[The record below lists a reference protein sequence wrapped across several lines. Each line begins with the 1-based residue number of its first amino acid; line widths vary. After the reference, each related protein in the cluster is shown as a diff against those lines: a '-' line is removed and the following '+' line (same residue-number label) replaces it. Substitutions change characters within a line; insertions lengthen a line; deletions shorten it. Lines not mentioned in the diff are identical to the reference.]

1 MSSTCCSS
9 GKARVYFNIPTQGGL
24 KYKINGKWKTIPVD
38 EPLTSTCNFISK
50 TGGQTGIPYKVYFHV
65 DSINGGSYDY
75 YQIYE
80 GEIGGIDAYDPNNW
94 VKIQTGKGSEL
105 VYAPSSDPTFWYDGF
120 IGNSSIRYVANGGI
134 KITNI
139 VRVDGQQDESIKQKY
154 KFTVTG
160 TETETKYLEIEV
172 DECPDVQTIP
182 CKFDPAKEQF
192 IDVEMIPYTELP
204 IPLPNYPIFQDCIEI
219 TRVGNFTVVEK
230 VTKRNYGPK
239 GDSDPTVRETKTI
252 LLVLDSAENCPPPQV
267 RVECCPKGICGEDKK
282 CPKGT
287 TCELICNGFKCCYSK
302 GVLIRSIKL

>member
-9 GKARVYFNIPTQGGL
+9 GKARVFYNIPTQGGL
-24 KYKINGKWKTIPVD
+24 KYKLKNSTKWRTMLVD
-38 EPLTSTCNFISK
+38 EKVTHECVAFSGTTVNWACSSGETGETTFNYPVSIDEVVGGTRVSGFYVLLGTRTD
-50 TGGQTGIPYKVYFHV
+50 TGGGVSVDTRCDRFGPAPNYFL
-65 DSINGGSYDY
+65 S
-75 YQIYE
+75 
-80 GEIGGIDAYDPNNW
+80 
-94 VKIQTGKGSEL
+94 
-105 VYAPSSDPTFWYDGF
+105 
-120 IGNSSIRYVANGGI
+120 GNSR
-134 KITNI
+134 
-139 VRVDGQQDESIKQKY
+139 Y

-160 TETETKYLEIEV
+160 TETGTKYLEIEV